1 MKLPTVQVADLLAKA
16 NFDWIDPDNIY
27 TDNVTPDQNDF
38 GQTTF
43 IRVQDATA
51 ALTYHR
57 NNRASALD
65 AEVEVQIFFSTE
77 GKFNVFDIK
86 AAVLRYL
93 QDHGWLI
100 SALRPDTIDEDTDQK
115 TVTFYVSKVLR
126 ME

>member
-1 MKLPTVQVADLLAKA
+1 MKLPTIQVADLLAKA
-16 NFDWIDPDNIY
+16 GFNWLEPDNIY
-27 TDNVTPDQNDF
+27 TDNVTPDQDDS
-38 GQTTF
+38 GETTF
-43 IRVQDATA
+43 IRVQDATSSV
-51 ALTYHR
+51 TYHR

-77 GKFNVFDIK
+77 SKFNIFDIK

-93 QDHGWLI
+93 QDQGWLI
-100 SALRPDTIDEDTDQK
+100 SAIRPDTTDEDTNQK